1 MRKVADDYIAII
13 AVDLTTEEELKYLL
27 DGRDTV
33 HLPEWSDSALFST
46 NILQYANTI
55 VAP

>member
-1 MRKVADDYIAII
+1 MRKVADDYIALI
-13 AVDLTTEEELKYLL
+13 AVDLTTEEELKFLL

-33 HLPEWSDSALFST
+33 RLPEWSAGALFGT
-46 NILQYANTI
+46 NILQYANSI